1 MLVSF
6 YSLSYETWTKETY
19 HPEEISKTEIMV
31 RDVRKKN
38 IKFFCREFSDTR

>member
-31 RDVRKKN
+31 RDVRKKKHQVLLSG
-38 IKFFCREFSDTR
+38 IF